1 MAKKSKV
8 EKAIDKQKK
17 SHPVAFLLVV
27 IFLAIGALG
36 GYFTLRYITKDDV
49 FEVLGG
55 QTITLNVG
63 EEFVDEGVNIVAFGK
78 DISDSVKVENNINN
92 TVAGRYYVKYT
103 VDNFR
108 YNGVV
113 KYRYVIFVDEESENG
128 VTEILNV

>member
-1 MAKKSKV
+1 MG
-8 EKAIDKQKK
+8 E
-17 SHPVAFLLVV
+17 
-27 IFLAIGALG
+27 
-36 GYFTLRYITKDDV
+36 
-49 FEVLGG
+49 

-103 VDNFR
+103 VDNLR